1 MKSNTTTLQTILL
14 LALTIL
20 FSTKVAPAI
29 IERGVDNASN
39 DYGVAV
45 NADDV
50 VRGSDIDLTEL
61 ERTLS
66 ELGI

>member
-1 MKSNTTTLQTILL
+1 MKTTTTTLQTVLL
-14 LALTIL
+14 IALTIL

-39 DYGVAV
+39 EVV
-45 NADDV
+45 SFNADEV
-50 VRGSDIDLTEL
+50 VGEDNIDLSEL
-61 ERTLS
+61 DRALS